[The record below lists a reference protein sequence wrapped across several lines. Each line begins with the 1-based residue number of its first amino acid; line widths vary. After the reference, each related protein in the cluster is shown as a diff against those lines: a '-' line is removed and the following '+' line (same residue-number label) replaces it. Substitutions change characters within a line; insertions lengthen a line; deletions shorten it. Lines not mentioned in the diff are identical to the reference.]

1 MATIGSFG
9 QNREISLLRA
19 KIGELGGLAEA
30 QLSNSLL
37 ALQRRDA
44 ELALCVA
51 EKDVGL
57 DERAAEIDED
67 AAQILAYRQPLAQ
80 GLREAIAAIRIAPTL
95 ERIGDLSKN
104 IARRAEAL
112 SSFAPKQIELSV
124 TRLGQSVKVH
134 LSQSLDAFSSRDSE
148 LAMRL
153 REKDAEIDEQFNAL
167 FRDLMYEM
175 SQNSRSI
182 GLGVHLMFISK
193 NLERIGDHST
203 FISELTYY
211 VSVGQ
216 APKVERQKGRP
227 NAQKLV

>member
-1 MATIGSFG
+1 
-9 QNREISLLRA
+9 
-19 KIGELGGLAEA
+19 
-30 QLSNSLL
+30 
-37 ALQRRDA
+37 
-44 ELALCVA
+44 
-51 EKDVGL
+51 VGL

>member
-1 MATIGSFG
+1 
-9 QNREISLLRA
+9 
-19 KIGELGGLAEA
+19 
-30 QLSNSLL
+30 
-37 ALQRRDA
+37 
-44 ELALCVA
+44 
-51 EKDVGL
+51 
-57 DERAAEIDED
+57 
-67 AAQILAYRQPLAQ
+67 
-80 GLREAIAAIRIAPTL
+80 
-95 ERIGDLSKN
+95 
-104 IARRAEAL
+104 
-112 SSFAPKQIELSV
+112 
-124 TRLGQSVKVH
+124 
-134 LSQSLDAFSSRDSE
+134 
-148 LAMRL
+148 MRL
-153 REKDAEIDEQFNAL
+153 REKDAQIDEQFNAL